1 MKLQKTLVIFATLA
15 LICALGACSG
25 KKGGKQETPAPSAMS
40 SMPTKMN
47 EPVQMPSRY
56 QNPGYLASRTALG
69 DDLGD
74 TPAEFQIRVGAT
86 IKSTS
91 GPQPLWD
98 VLKRL
103 ANLKGM
109 TVSWASDVDQNYLVD
124 VDINAQDLFQDAVAN
139 LLRQAD
145 YFYEMNGKTIVVK
158 NKTTKVFHVGV
169 PYVKGNYTSNVGGN
183 FLPKQKGGTL
193 DTEGT
198 VKLQSDKNEYD
209 LWTNIQKN
217 LDVILDV
224 AAAERAALAASKEEA
239 AARAAAEEA
248 KQTGQPQ
255 PVVETKAS
263 VKKDEGTQRAEDGG
277 FYVVDKAVG
286 TITVTA
292 KPSVMATVERYFEDL
307 KRQIYRQIAIE
318 AKIIEVILSDR
329 SKIGIDWSSVLE
341 NFNINGVVRF
351 GDPTFSKV
359 KEDGKFDP
367 NSLTNVG
374 RVYTVAGLVNNKLVR
389 DVGLADLNFSALINA
404 LDQQGRT
411 KILSNP
417 KLTVLNGQP
426 ALISVGTVTKY
437 ISEVEREEDENNR
450 VTYSVETDSVTEGVS
465 MGVIATII
473 DDHNMIMQLTPIT
486 SELVGGVINKERIG
500 DNQEMSIGLPVINMR
515 EMSTT
520 VRVGDGEMLIIG
532 GLIDSMQANN
542 EKFAPVVGKIP
553 IIKYLFG
560 YEEKET
566 NKRELVILLA
576 PKIL

>member
-25 KKGGKQETPAPSAMS
+25 KKGGKQETPAPPAMS

-255 PVVETKAS
+255 PVVETKAAA
-263 VKKDEGTQRAEDGG
+263 KKDEGTQRAEDGG

-437 ISEVEREEDENNR
+437 ISEVEREEDDNNR

>member
-255 PVVETKAS
+255 PVVETKAA

>member
-25 KKGGKQETPAPSAMS
+25 KKGGKQETSAPSAMS

-255 PVVETKAS
+255 PVVETKVAA
-263 VKKDEGTQRAEDGG
+263 KKDEGTQRAEDGG

-437 ISEVEREEDENNR
+437 ISEVEREEDDNNR

>member
-25 KKGGKQETPAPSAMS
+25 KKGGKQETSAPSAMS

-255 PVVETKAS
+255 PVVETKVAA
-263 VKKDEGTQRAEDGG
+263 KKDEGTQRAEDGG

-359 KEDGKFDP
+359 KVDGKFDP

-437 ISEVEREEDENNR
+437 ISEVEREEDDNNR

>member
-1 MKLQKTLVIFATLA
+1 MKLQKTLVIFAILA
-15 LICALGACSG
+15 LVCALGACSG

-40 SMPTKMN
+40 SMSTKVD
-47 EPVQMPSRY
+47 ESVQLPSRY

-158 NKTTKVFHVGV
+158 NKTTKVFHIGV
-169 PYVKGNYTSNVGGN
+169 PYIKGNYISNVGGN

-248 KQTGQPQ
+248 KQTGQTQ
-255 PVVETKAS
+255 SAVEVKAAA
-263 VKKDEGTQRAEDGG
+263 KEEGTQRAEDGG

-307 KRQIYRQIAIE
+307 KKQIYRQIAIE
-318 AKIIEVILSDR
+318 AKIIEVILADR

-359 KEDGKFDP
+359 KEDGKFDL

-374 RVYTVAGLVNNKLVR
+374 RVYTIQGLANNKLVR
-389 DVGLADLNFSALINA
+389 DVGLADLNFGALINA

-426 ALISVGTVTKY
+426 AVISVGTVTKY
-437 ISEVEREEDENNR
+437 ISKVEREEDEQNR
-450 VTYSVETDSVTEGVS
+450 VTYSTETDTVTEGVS

-486 SELVGGVINKERIG
+486 SELVGGVINKEKIG
-500 DNQEMSIGLPVINMR
+500 NNEEMTIGLPVINMR

-532 GLIDSMQANN
+532 GLIDSMQGST

-560 YEEKET
+560 YEEKES

-576 PKIL
+576 PKII

>member
-255 PVVETKAS
+255 PVVETKAAA
-263 VKKDEGTQRAEDGG
+263 KKDEGTQRAEDGG

-292 KPSVMATVERYFEDL
+292 KPSVMATVEKYFEDL
-307 KRQIYRQIAIE
+307 KNQIYRQIAIE

-389 DVGLADLNFSALINA
+389 DVGLANLNFSALINA

-437 ISEVEREEDENNR
+437 ISEVEREEDDKNR

-486 SELVGGVINKERIG
+486 SELVGGVINKEKIG
-500 DNQEMSIGLPVINMR
+500 DKQEMSIGLPVINMR

-532 GLIDSMQANN
+532 GLIDSMQANT

>member
-255 PVVETKAS
+255 PVVETKAAA
-263 VKKDEGTQRAEDGG
+263 KKDEGTQRAEDGG

-292 KPSVMATVERYFEDL
+292 KPSVMATVEKYFEDL
-307 KRQIYRQIAIE
+307 KNQIYRQIAIE

>member
-209 LWTNIQKN
+209 LWANIQKN

-255 PVVETKAS
+255 PVVETKAAA
-263 VKKDEGTQRAEDGG
+263 KKDEGTQRAEDGG

-359 KEDGKFDP
+359 KEDGKVDL

>member
-1 MKLQKTLVIFATLA
+1 M
-15 LICALGACSG
+15 
-25 KKGGKQETPAPSAMS
+25 
-40 SMPTKMN
+40 
-47 EPVQMPSRY
+47 
-56 QNPGYLASRTALG
+56 
-69 DDLGD
+69 
-74 TPAEFQIRVGAT
+74 
-86 IKSTS
+86 
-91 GPQPLWD
+91 
-98 VLKRL
+98 
-103 ANLKGM
+103 
-109 TVSWASDVDQNYLVD
+109 
-124 VDINAQDLFQDAVAN
+124 
-139 LLRQAD
+139 
-145 YFYEMNGKTIVVK
+145 
-158 NKTTKVFHVGV
+158 
-169 PYVKGNYTSNVGGN
+169 
-183 FLPKQKGGTL
+183 
-193 DTEGT
+193 
-198 VKLQSDKNEYD
+198 
-209 LWTNIQKN
+209 
-217 LDVILDV
+217 
-224 AAAERAALAASKEEA
+224 
-239 AARAAAEEA
+239 
-248 KQTGQPQ
+248 
-255 PVVETKAS
+255 
-263 VKKDEGTQRAEDGG
+263 
-277 FYVVDKAVG
+277 
-286 TITVTA
+286 
-292 KPSVMATVERYFEDL
+292 
-307 KRQIYRQIAIE
+307 
-318 AKIIEVILSDR
+318 
-329 SKIGIDWSSVLE
+329 
-341 NFNINGVVRF
+341 RF

>member
-255 PVVETKAS
+255 PVVETKAAA
-263 VKKDEGTQRAEDGG
+263 KKNEGTQRAEDGG